1 MKLRLHTRQI
11 LLSLIV
17 FLSAAIGLAQQ
28 PAAVVMPWPRACFYD
43 GNGAVLSGGKLYS
56 YSSGTTTPL
65 STFVDSSGTI
75 QNTNP
80 ITLDAGGCAGVWIGP
95 SSYKF
100 KLTDSA
106 GAQIWVT
113 DNVSDVGQL
122 SYTKFVYLLPAG
134 QAQQNVIGPLG
145 ANYFVGLTPHTT
157 STGVRVSLLAPSFTL
172 DTVSNPP
179 GVSVTQPALAGQ
191 TYTIPD
197 PGSPTAAF
205 IMSPNNTG
213 NVLDCTQA
221 GLTCKRRA
229 YVYFEGAGCN
239 NTTAGLGWDTFGT
252 NSPTPLCVT
261 GTNVQKGVL
270 AMPAAATYIQE
281 NTGTGV
287 AAGTVT
293 TTYTAATTAGN
304 FLVATVGVDGG
315 KTVTGCTDGTN
326 AYTLAVAKTNGNT
339 DLEIWFFNGNS
350 TTKAAAT
357 VLTCTLSG
365 NANAAIDWKEYSGTL
380 TAAIVD
386 VTASNSANSTAVT
399 TGTTAGTAQNTE
411 LVIAAVATPSNPSIV
426 SQAGWVKHTTVS
438 QSTNITIADAGK
450 IQQATSTQ
458 SGAFTL
464 GTAQAWASAIATF
477 KVSVASDVQ
486 AQRTWRI
493 PSVYRAADIVNS
505 SISWQNPLSPTGTVN
520 VQLGAAVA
528 CSAAGASDD
537 PAFNADTAAT
547 ALVSASATNILV
559 DTPLTPLTTTG
570 CAASNLMHLKI
581 KRLRYNA
588 NDTYE
593 GFVYVNG
600 ASLEYG
606 SSN

>member
-1 MKLRLHTRQI
+1 MKTRV
-11 LLSLIV
+11 LFTALVAV
-17 FLSAAIGLAQQ
+17 FLSLASFGQTTALLPTPKNQ
-28 PAAVVMPWPRACFYD
+28 FLD
-43 GNGAVLSGGKLYS
+43 DNGN
-56 YSSGTTTPL
+56 PL
-65 STFVDSSGTI
+65 
-75 QNTNP
+75 
-80 ITLDAGGCAGVWIGP
+80 AGGCVFAYQAGTTVAQATYTDSTGAFPNANPVI
-95 SSYKF
+95 
-100 KLTDSA
+100 LDSA
-106 GAQIWVT
+106 GRANIWLSSALYKIILKSAGGINCASGTQIYSV
-113 DNVSDVGQL
+113 DNVSNTGLRALTLAV
-122 SYTKFVYLLPAG
+122 LLNPSG
-134 QAQQNVIGPLG
+134 GVNQTISGPLT
-145 ANYFVGLTPHTT
+145 ATYFQGSTAHTT
-157 STGVRVSLLAPSFTL
+157 SPGIRVANLAALFTL
-172 DTVSNPP
+172 DTTLNPP
-179 GVSVTQPALAGQ
+179 NVSVTQPAIASQ
-191 TYTIPD
+191 VYTIPD
-197 PGSPTAAF
+197 PGTATASFILSPG
-205 IMSPNNTG
+205 NTG
-213 NVLDCTQA
+213 NVLDCTQT

-270 AMPAAATYIQE
+270 ALPAAATYIQE
-281 NTGTGV
+281 NTGTGA

-293 TTYTAATTAGN
+293 TTYPATTTAGN
-304 FLVATVGVDGG
+304 LLVATVGVDGG

-326 AYTLAVAKTNGNT
+326 AYTLAKAQVNGNT
-339 DLEIWFFNGNS
+339 DLEIWYFNGNS
-350 TTKAAAT
+350 TSKAAAT
-357 VLTCTLSG
+357 TLTCTLSAA
-365 NANAAIDWKEYSGTL
+365 ANAAIDWKEYNGTL
-380 TAAIVD
+380 TAGLLD
-386 VTASNSANSTAVT
+386 VTASNTATSTAVT
-399 TGTTAGTAQNTE
+399 TGTTVGTAQNTE
-411 LVIAAVATPSNPSIV
+411 LVIAAVATPSNPTIT

-458 SGAFTL
+458 AGAFTL
-464 GTAQAWASAIATF
+464 SSSLAWASAIVTF
-477 KVSVASDVQ
+477 KVSVASDAQ

-493 PSVYRAADIVNS
+493 PSVYRAADTVNS
-505 SISWQNPLSPTGTVN
+505 NISWQNPLLATGTVN

-528 CSAAGASDD
+528 CSAAGSSDD
-537 PAFNADTAAT
+537 PAFNADTTAT

-593 GFVYVNG
+593 GFVYMNG